1 MAKSAIVEA
10 NGHHTTTANNQCNNN
25 ATPKDPAIGPA
36 QPENHKVLF
45 LNLRYRGD
53 DTETSNA
60 SATALI
66 HKLRPDWG
74 SDIDFRRFTDGITNT
89 LLQAR
94 PRHAEPLP
102 GESQDDAR
110 DREAILLR
118 AYGNGTD
125 LIIDRNREAQ
135 NHELLSRHRLA
146 PELLAL
152 FENGMLYR
160 FIRGRVTAPQDLR
173 RPEIY
178 RAVARRLAQWHSTIP
193 CLPMPKKQQQAQNIT
208 NGSQS
213 RIDEMVPGKLQPN
226 IWTVMQKWIL
236 ALPTETNAQRER
248 QASLQKELDR
258 VVAEFAQRPGLGH
271 DGLVFAHC
279 DLLSGNVIVL
289 PKPAVAAKSPATA
302 TSTDVSVTFIDYEYA
317 TPSPAAFDLANHF
330 AEWGG
335 FDCDFSV
342 LPTRAQRREFIRE
355 YIRVYFGNGGSD
367 EDDHEEDVEDLFAEV
382 DVYRGLPGF
391 YWGIWALIQATI
403 STIDFDY
410 ASYAET
416 RLGEYWAWRAEQD
429 GSRAREGRE
438 MPLRE
443 RRWAQEE

>member
-1 MAKSAIVEA
+1 MAKSAILEA
-10 NGHHTTTANNQCNNN
+10 NGHHATSSPNNHCNGI
-25 ATPKDPAIGPA
+25 KDPAIGQA
-36 QPENHKVLF
+36 QTENHKVLF
-45 LNLRYRGD
+45 LNLRYRGED
-53 DTETSNA
+53 PETSIA
-60 SATALI
+60 SATTLI
-66 HKLRPDWG
+66 QKLRPDWG
-74 SDIDFRRFTDGITNT
+74 SEIDFRRFTDGITNT

-94 PRHAEPLP
+94 PRHADTLP
-102 GESQDDAR
+102 GESQEDAR
-110 DREAILLR
+110 EREAILLR

-125 LIIDRNREAQ
+125 LLIDRNREAQ
-135 NHELLSRHRLA
+135 NHELLSRYRLA

-160 FIRGRVTAPQDLR
+160 FIRGRVTTPQDLR

-178 RAVARRLAQWHSTIP
+178 RAVARRLAQWHSTVP
-193 CLPMPKKQQQAQNIT
+193 CLPMPKKQQQH
-208 NGSQS
+208 NGNQGQ
-213 RIDEMVPGKLQPN
+213 IDSLVPGKLQPN

-236 ALPTETNAQRER
+236 ALPTDTSAQRDR
-248 QASLQKELDR
+248 QSTLQKELER
-258 VVAEFAQRPGLGH
+258 VVVEFGQRPGLGQ

-289 PKPAVAAKSPATA
+289 PTPVVTAKNAATV
-302 TSTDVSVTFIDYEYA
+302 TSTEVTVTFIDYEYA

-342 LPTRAQRREFIRE
+342 LPTKAQRSEFIRD
-355 YIRVYFGNGGSD
+355 YIQAYFGNSSNED
-367 EDDHEEDVEDLFAEV
+367 EHSKAAEDLFAEV
-382 DVYRGLPGF
+382 DLYRGLPGF

-429 GSRAREGRE
+429 GSRAKDGQE